1 MTTLLATLGFRPA
14 AILPTVRA
22 CSVNRAYIFHYAE
35 DDVGKSERAVKATLK
50 ALRAVEVEVDAVELG
65 DGYDYAACLDEIL
78 RQAKRAQQ
86 ATPPGEDIVFD
97 VTGGT
102 KPMAFAAFSVAWI
115 LGKRVVYNI
124 ETRPEAP
131 TVHIPIEGLQDHAT
145 LGQQTEKV
153 LRIILG
159 GDEGSAKAPGVTPEH
174 LRAKFGAK
182 SDSAINF
189 HIDKLERMRAIE
201 RTYGATL
208 KDVRYVATPAAR
220 VLAIALDARREAGSK
235 LAPPQDRRKR
245 RR

>member
-1 MTTLLATLGFRPA
+1 MTTLLATLGFKPA

-35 DDVGKSERAVKATLK
+35 DDDGKSPRAVRAAVKA
-50 ALRAVEVEVDAVELG
+50 LRSVEVSVETIELT
-65 DGYDYAACLDEIL
+65 DGYDYSACLDEL
-78 RQAKRAQQ
+78 LKHAKRAQQ

-115 LGKRVVYNI
+115 LGKRVVYNV

-131 TVHIPIEGLQDHAT
+131 TVPIPIEGLQDHAT
-145 LGQQTEKV
+145 LGPQTEKV
-153 LRIILG
+153 LRIIL
-159 GDEGSAKAPGVTPEH
+159 EGEDKAGKTPSVSPEH

-201 RTYGATL
+201 RVYGATL